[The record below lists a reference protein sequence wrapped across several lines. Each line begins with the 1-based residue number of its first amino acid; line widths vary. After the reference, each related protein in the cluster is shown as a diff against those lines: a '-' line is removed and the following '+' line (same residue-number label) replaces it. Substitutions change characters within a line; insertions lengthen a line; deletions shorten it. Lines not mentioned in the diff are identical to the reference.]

1 LAKKAKQAETKVA
14 ETPKPSHSGG
24 CIELEGVRVHNLR
37 GFDLKI
43 RHHALTAICGVSG
56 SGKSSLAFDTLYAEG
71 QRRYIE
77 TFSPSA
83 RQFLDRIE
91 RPAVDRISG
100 LPPAIAIRQQQRQD
114 GLRST
119 LGTRTEIIDYLRVLF
134 ARAGDTVCP
143 DCNLIVRPMNAESAA
158 EMVLNESDGRL
169 MIVCEFVVSDDAT
182 SSIDQLIRSGFTR
195 AIHDGRT
202 VRLEE
207 MNRGKSVATV
217 TVIVDR
223 LKSDPAICPRLAE
236 TITTA
241 MNLGSGRCSVLAER
255 WKEPTNAP
263 RASSDSEVP
272 PISWTVDEIAWHVV
286 AVSRHRECR
295 CCGRMFPE
303 PTPEQL
309 SFTSALGACE
319 VCEGAGVA
327 RQTGRVA
334 KGRQAATPSSEAQAQ
349 ICPSCHGTRLKPDA
363 LAIRLEGKSL
373 IEVAAMECGDVLEW
387 LERLIHS
394 DRSSMATSML
404 CSSLRPAF
412 DQAMRRLK
420 MLMDLGLG
428 YLSLNRAMSTLSGGE
443 AQRAALTAA
452 LGSGLINTLYV
463 LDEPT
468 AGLHANDTQKVFEKI
483 RELQQRGNTVVIV
496 EHDPAIVLAA
506 DEVIEI
512 GPGAGVQGGMLM
524 FQGAP
529 DELLTADTT
538 TGLRFRQHVNTAASA
553 LPSSA
558 KLAEPSEPAK
568 GTAKRRRKNDST
580 ETSMSA
586 SEQASFDDTF
596 FARPVVRRA
605 GDVSPLINPLPY
617 HQGIDIPRSPETCI
631 QLARSTTPARPP
643 QQWLELNGVEC
654 HNIHGL
660 DVRIP
665 LGVFCAVV
673 GVSGSGKSSLIADAL
688 YPELCRILNVPCQ
701 RGSQGSIATIDGANH
716 LENVLL
722 LEQSPI
728 PRSRRSIPAT
738 WIGVFDDIRVLLSE
752 THEAKKRNFSRA
764 MFSFNAASGGRCPV
778 CEGRGIVTVAMQFLA
793 DIETP
798 CEECHGQRFR
808 PDVLDVRYRDRSVDD
823 ILNMTADDAFVFF
836 NGHHR
841 IQQRLNA
848 MRQSGL
854 GYIRL
859 GQPLS
864 TISGGEAQRL
874 RIAALLAGL
883 PLSDGDTAA
892 ENRKTPTL
900 TRAGRTLF
908 LLDEPSAGLHLQDVD
923 HFVTC
928 IDFLVQTG
936 HSVVVIDHDDALISR
951 ADWIIELGPGP
962 GKLGGKVV
970 STGGR

>member
-1 LAKKAKQAETKVA
+1 MAKKAKQPETKVA
-14 ETPKPSHSGG
+14 ETPKQPHASG

-158 EMVLNESDGRL
+158 ELVLNGSDGRL
-169 MIVCEFVVSDDAT
+169 MIVCEFLVSDDAT

-195 AIHDGRT
+195 AIQDGRT

-207 MNRGKSVATV
+207 MDCGKSVEV
-217 TVIVDR
+217 LTVIVDR
-223 LKSDPAICPRLAE
+223 LKSDPAIRPRLAE

-255 WKEPTNAP
+255 WKEATNTPLKSSNSQVAPT
-263 RASSDSEVP
+263 SM
-272 PISWTVDEIAWHVV
+272 TVDEIAWHVV

-295 CCGRMFPE
+295 CCGRQFPE

-309 SFTSALGACE
+309 SFTSPLGACE
-319 VCEGAGVA
+319 VCEGTGVA
-327 RQTGRVA
+327 RQIGRAA

-349 ICPSCHGTRLKPDA
+349 AQICRNCHGTRLKPEA
-363 LAIRLEGKSL
+363 MAIRFEGKSL

-387 LERLIHS
+387 LERLIYS

-404 CSSLRPAF
+404 SSSLRPAV

-428 YLSLNRAMSTLSGGE
+428 YLSLDRAMSTLSGGE

-483 RELQQRGNTVVIV
+483 RELQRRGNTVVIV
-496 EHDPAIVLAA
+496 EHDPAVVLAA

-553 LPSSA
+553 LTTSA
-558 KLAEPSEPAK
+558 KSAEPSEPAK
-568 GTAKRRRKNDST
+568 GTAKRRKRNDTT
-580 ETSMSA
+580 EASA
-586 SEQASFDDTF
+586 QTPFNN
-596 FARPVVRRA
+596 
-605 GDVSPLINPLPY
+605 I
-617 HQGIDIPRSPETCI
+617 
-631 QLARSTTPARPP
+631 TPARPP

-688 YPELCRILNVPCQ
+688 YPELCRILNVPSQ
-701 RGSQGSIATIDGANH
+701 RVMQGSIARIDGANH
-716 LENVLL
+716 LENALL
-722 LEQSPI
+722 LDQSPI

-808 PDVLDVRYRDRSVDD
+808 PDVLEVRYRDRSVDD

-923 HFVTC
+923 HLVTC

-936 HSVVVIDHDDALISR
+936 HSVVVIDHDDALTSR

-962 GKLGGKVV
+962 GKLGGKIV
-970 STGGR
+970 STRGR